1 MDANER
7 ITFEQTEENKQAEQA
22 AFSAVF
28 DVTDEAT
35 EKPATEVPGEET
47 ATTQPE
53 EEPEPE
59 APKPLTLD
67 DVNAILATQKAEQQK
82 TFDRI
87 FGTVG
92 DLKARAEK
100 FEAFQSKMQGLTKKQ
115 QGRLAD
121 EFPELAAI
129 MFEDSDEEEPEPIR
143 QPEHKPVVIPE
154 PVDTSAVFEK
164 RLLKR
169 DHPDWEEV
177 VRLPEFELWRQTLDP
192 ATATELLSSSDA
204 DFISPKLTEFKAW
217 KSGQVTQSEKTKQ
230 TKSQLDAAVN
240 PRGTPRSAV
249 AGKGAEDEE
258 AAAFKAAYKPRFI
271 R

>member
-1 MDANER
+1 MDKM
-7 ITFEQTEENKQAEQA
+7 TFEQTEENKQAEQA

-28 DVTDEAT
+28 DVTNEAA
-35 EKPATEVPGEET
+35 EKPATEVPEEVEEEVEP
-47 ATTQPE
+47 AEAQPE
-53 EEPEPE
+53 EESEPE
-59 APKPLTLD
+59 IQKPLTMD

-92 DLKARAEK
+92 DLKARSEK
-100 FEAFQSKMQGLTKKQ
+100 LEAFQSKMQGLSKKQ
-115 QGRLAD
+115 QDRLAG

-129 MFEDSDEEEPEPIR
+129 MFDQSDEEPEPVKQQER
-143 QPEHKPVVIPE
+143 VVVPD
-154 PVDTSAVFEK
+154 PVDNGELFEK

-169 DHPDWEEV
+169 DHPGWEQT
-177 VRLPEFELWRQTLDP
+177 VRLPEFETWRQTLEP
-192 ATATELLSSSDA
+192 AIAMELLSSSDA

-217 KSGQVTQSEKTKQ
+217 KAGQTTQTEKVRQ

-240 PRGTPRSAV
+240 PRGTPRSA
-249 AGKGAEDEE
+249 AASKSADDEE
-258 AAAFKAAYKPRFI
+258 TAAFKAAFKPRFI